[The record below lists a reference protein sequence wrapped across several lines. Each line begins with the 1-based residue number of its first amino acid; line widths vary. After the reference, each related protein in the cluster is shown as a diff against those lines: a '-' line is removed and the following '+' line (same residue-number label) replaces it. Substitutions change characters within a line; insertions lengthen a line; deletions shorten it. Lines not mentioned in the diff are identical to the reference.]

1 MKYTAMVQGYK
12 YRIDGT
18 DTRIICV
25 QGKNNIPGQEEIQ
38 SQYKAYNMDFEVI
51 EEGPSLTE
59 ELICQGF
66 MTGEDLLEIVIDY
79 MKKSPDNVYG
89 KVHPD
94 DPGCFYT
101 KGECSNG
108 SIGCVFGQVLT
119 MLGFPMK
126 MFDDGTNS
134 PNIHTVCNSLGILSK
149 GETVAKLVKIQQRQD
164 KLFPWGECIKDI

>member
-1 MKYTAMVQGYK
+1 MKYTDMVQGYK

-18 DTRIICV
+18 ATMVICV
-25 QGKNNIPGQEEIQ
+25 QGKNIIPGQKETPPSE
-38 SQYKAYNMDFEVI
+38 YKIYNIDFECIQTGVTD
-51 EEGPSLTE
+51 EEM
-59 ELICQGF
+59 ICQGF

-126 MFDDGTNS
+126 MFDDDTNS
-134 PNIHTVCNSLGILSK
+134 PSIHTVYNSLGILSK